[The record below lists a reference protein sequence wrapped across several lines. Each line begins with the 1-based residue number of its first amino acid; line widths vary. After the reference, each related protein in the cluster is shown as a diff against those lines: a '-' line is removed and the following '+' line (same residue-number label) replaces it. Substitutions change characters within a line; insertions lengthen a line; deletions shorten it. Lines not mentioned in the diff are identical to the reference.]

1 MRPELR
7 SFALVALTAAATL
20 GACRP
25 SDRNASSSGDTTA
38 ATDTAGGMA
47 GMQGMSGMMGT
58 ATMDSM
64 EAHLRMMDTMRAE
77 QLTAMLPAHRQ
88 MVANMLSRMNQEM
101 RSMNMAADQA
111 WAATVDSL
119 RQDLV
124 QMPEMS
130 GSELREMMPAHHA
143 RMTRLMQMH
152 RDMMARMRE

>member
-1 MRPELR
+1 MTPTIR
-7 SFALVALTAAATL
+7 SFLAVALTGAAAL
-20 GACRP
+20 GACRA
-25 SDRNASSSGDTTA
+25 SDRNASSSGETSA
-38 ATDTAGGMA
+38 DTAGGMG
-47 GMQGMSGMMGT
+47 GMQGMPGMMGA

-64 EAHLRMMDTMRAE
+64 AAHLRMMDTVRAE

-111 WAATVDSL
+111 WTATVDSL

-124 QMPEMS
+124 RMPEMS
-130 GSELREMMPAHHA
+130 GTELRGMMPAHHA
-143 RMTRLMQMH
+143 RMMRLMQMH

>member
-7 SFALVALTAAATL
+7 SFALVALTAAAAL

-25 SDRNASSSGDTTA
+25 SDRNASSSGDTAA

-64 EAHLRMMDTMRAE
+64 EAHLRMDTIRAE
-77 QLTAMLPAHRQ
+77 QFTAMLPAHRQ
-88 MVANMLSRMNQEM
+88 MIANMLSRMNQEM
-101 RSMNMAADQA
+101 RSMNMAGDQA
-111 WAATVDSL
+111 WTATIDSL

-124 QMPEMS
+124 RMPEMS

-143 RMTRLMQMH
+143 RMTRLMRMH
-152 RDMMARMRE
+152 RDMMGRMRE

>member
-7 SFALVALTAAATL
+7 SFALVALTAAAAL

-25 SDRNASSSGDTTA
+25 SDRNASSVGDTA
-38 ATDTAGGMA
+38 AAADTASGMA

-77 QLTAMLPAHRQ
+77 QFTVMLPAHRR

-101 RSMNMAADQA
+101 RSMNMAANQA
-111 WAATVDSL
+111 WTSTVDSL

-124 QMPEMS
+124 RMPEMS
-130 GSELREMMPAHHA
+130 GTELREMMPAHHA

-152 RDMMARMRE
+152 RDMMGRVR